1 MVSEAQ
7 EAKCTEPPAPRRS
20 LSLLWCGYV
29 CWPQSHLVKC
39 GAELSSLAT
48 AVQCAQQID
57 FCGLSPR
64 AEGDPPLGTLTVLV
78 HSRGANP
85 LTLFLLT
92 DWATD
97 RKLMRAR

>member
-1 MVSEAQ
+1 MSV
-7 EAKCTEPPAPRRS
+7 
-20 LSLLWCGYV
+20 GH
-29 CWPQSHLVKC
+29 SHTLVKC
-39 GAELSSLAT
+39 GGELSPLAT

-64 AEGDPPLGTLTVLV
+64 AEGDPLPETLTVLV

-85 LTLFLLT
+85 LTLLLLT

-97 RKLMRAR
+97 RKLMRAK